1 MATATMT
8 QTSGLH
14 LNGHTNGHSNGYSSG
29 TSTAPAFPD
38 DVPTAPLLRL
48 SFAKLKDADP
58 EEIQRLV
65 RACEDLG
72 FFYLDLRGP
81 GDEILADA
89 DKLFTVGEH
98 LYDLPLEE
106 KKQYD
111 FMHKNSYFG
120 YKGYG
125 ANVVDKSG
133 RTDRNEFY
141 NVCQPYNL
149 ALDSANDRT
158 GLKRRHHGTQRT
170 TPSTRSPR
178 FTTPTLQIIHD
189 LRPRHNKHGS
199 RPSKHSPRP
208 SRPYTSQ
215 PPPHRS

>member
-1 MATATMT
+1 MT
-8 QTSGLH
+8 QTSGVH
-14 LNGHTNGHSNGYSSG
+14 LNGHTNGHTNGYTNGHTESASS
-29 TSTAPAFPD
+29 APLFPD
-38 DVPTAPLLRL
+38 DVPKAPLLRL
-48 SFAKLKDADP
+48 SFEKLKQNDT

-106 KKQYD
+106 KKKYD

-125 ANVVDKSG
+125 ANIVDKSG

-141 NVCQPYNL
+141 NVHSSRHA
-149 ALDSANDRT
+149 ALVS
-158 GLKRRHHGTQRT
+158 
-170 TPSTRSPR
+170 S
-178 FTTPTLQIIHD
+178 
-189 LRPRHNKHGS
+189 
-199 RPSKHSPRP
+199 
-208 SRPYTSQ
+208 
-215 PPPHRS
+215 